1 LNSFFLISFFVLRP
15 SSFVGTNK
23 SIALLY
29 SRMTRDGGRWPD
41 WSVIEVHTVT
51 REVKFPYIPGLL
63 SFREVPAL
71 LDAFAQLVH
80 KPDAVMLDG
89 QGDCSS
95 ASVWSGVP
103 SRIVAQ
109 CVIRADW
116 LEFSGSICPNC
127 FRSVGWNPF
136 PDPNP
141 EVHRRILSVL
151 VKLSSLEGILARFD
165 QERGFGHRA
174 VHPSGNIRVTVARRQ
189 RTGVM
194 MNWSR

>member
-1 LNSFFLISFFVLRP
+1 
-15 SSFVGTNK
+15 
-23 SIALLY
+23 
-29 SRMTRDGGRWPD
+29 MTRDGGRWPD

-136 PDPNP
+136 PDPIAELRLRNLS
-141 EVHRRILSVL
+141 LSV
-151 VKLSSLEGILARFD
+151 KLASLEGILTRFD
-165 QERGFGHRA
+165 QEKGFGNGA
-174 VHPSGNIRVTVARRQ
+174 FIPSGNIRVTVARRQ
-189 RTGVM
+189 RIGVM
-194 MNWSR
+194 TNSSVYFPQAKSCHRR